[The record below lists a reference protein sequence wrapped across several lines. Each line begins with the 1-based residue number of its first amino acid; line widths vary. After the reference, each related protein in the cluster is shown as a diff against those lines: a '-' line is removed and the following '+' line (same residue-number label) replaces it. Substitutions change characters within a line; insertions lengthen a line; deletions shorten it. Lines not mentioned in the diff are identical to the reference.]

1 MVPSMPG
8 KVPCKRRSPG
18 FQAIAAPRKPYVSYR
33 HGRERQPL
41 QYVIS
46 QAQLPQGGFGLEEVI
61 YLLTTRSGQSAQPKA
76 GAHQLPHADS
86 IVHPRNE
93 SLHERP
99 GHPNP
104 LQGEGQL

>member
-1 MVPSMPG
+1 MT
-8 KVPCKRRSPG
+8 RRSYIFYG
-18 FQAIAAPRKPYVSYR
+18 

-46 QAQLPQGGFGLEEVI
+46 QAQLPQGGFGLEEVM
-61 YLLTTRSGQSAQPKA
+61 YLLTTRSGQSAQPEA
-76 GAHQLPHADS
+76 GAHPQLPQADS
-86 IVHPRNE
+86 IVHLRNE